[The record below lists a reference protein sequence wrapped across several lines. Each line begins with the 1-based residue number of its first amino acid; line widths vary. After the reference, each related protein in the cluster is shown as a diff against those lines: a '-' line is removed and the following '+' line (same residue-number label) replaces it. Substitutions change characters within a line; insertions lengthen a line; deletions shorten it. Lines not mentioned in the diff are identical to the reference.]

1 MLPTV
6 PFGVQTTQLDI
17 PFCLN
22 MNPSTQA
29 LVLRDLVHAL
39 EGQGVRRL
47 VVLERARRER
57 LQADDPRA
65 AADDA
70 RAALH
75 GELVLVRRPEAA
87 TSTTSGDHAGEL
99 ETSVMQHVAPDLVL
113 PLAEAGPGR
122 ERKPKIAGLRERW
135 AWTPRRWTQ
144 VSADTGI
151 GDPKA
156 ATPEKGER
164 FFRAVTERI
173 GGFLVD
179 LAAADPDDLY
189 A

>member
-1 MLPTV
+1 
-6 PFGVQTTQLDI
+6 
-17 PFCLN
+17 
-22 MNPSTQA
+22 
-29 LVLRDLVHAL
+29 
-39 EGQGVRRL
+39 
-47 VVLERARRER
+47 
-57 LQADDPRA
+57 
-65 AADDA
+65 
-70 RAALH
+70 
-75 GELVLVRRPEAA
+75 
-87 TSTTSGDHAGEL
+87 
-99 ETSVMQHVAPDLVL
+99 MQHIAPELVL
-113 PLAEAGPGR
+113 PLGDAGAGH

-189 A
+189 E